1 MKLPRRQFLHLAA
14 GAAALPASTRI
25 AGAQT
30 YPSRAVTMIVPF
42 PAGGPTDTLAR
53 IIVERMR
60 ASLGEPVI
68 IENVSGAGGSI
79 GVNRVA
85 HATPDGYTVCFG
97 QLNSNVFSGA
107 VYNVSYDVL
116 KDFEPVALLA
126 SSPQWVVARKQ
137 FPAKDLREL
146 IAWLKANPDKA
157 TFGTV
162 GIGSPPHIWGVQ
174 FQHSSATRFQFVP
187 YRGAAPA
194 AQDLIAGN
202 IDIAAFEASGTL
214 PFVRGGGIK
223 AYAILAKTRWAAAPD
238 IPTIDE
244 AGLPGLYMPLW
255 HGLWVPKGT
264 PQDVI
269 ARLNAAAIESLGD
282 PTLRQRLAAVGQEIF
297 PRDQQTPEA
306 LGAFQKAEV
315 ERWWPIIKAANI
327 KPE

>member
-1 MKLPRRQFLHLAA
+1 MKLPRRRFLHLAA
-14 GAAALPASTRI
+14 GAAALPALAQI

-30 YPSRAVTMIVPF
+30 YPSRAVTVIVPF
-42 PAGGPTDTLAR
+42 PPGGPTDTLAR
-53 IIVERMR
+53 IVVERMR
-60 ASLGEPVI
+60 VSLGEPVI

-79 GVNRVA
+79 GVSRVA
-85 HATPDGYTVCFG
+85 RAAPDGYTVCFG

-126 SSPQWVVARKQ
+126 SSPQWVVARKL

-157 TFGTV
+157 SFGTV
-162 GIGSPPHIWGVQ
+162 GNGSPPHVWGVQ
-174 FQHSSATRFQFVP
+174 FQNSTGTRFQFVP

-202 IDIAAFEASGTL
+202 IDFAAFEASGTL
-214 PFVRGGGIK
+214 PFVRGGSIK
-223 AYAILAKTRWAAAPD
+223 AYAILAKTRWPAAPD

-244 AGLPGLYMPLW
+244 AGTPGLYMPLW

-264 PQDVI
+264 PKDVI
-269 ARLNAAAIESLGD
+269 AKLNAAAVESLGD
-282 PTLRQRLAAVGQEIF
+282 PALRQRLADVGQEIP

-306 LGAFQKAEV
+306 LGAFHKAEV
-315 ERWWPIIKAANI
+315 EKWWPIIKAAAI
-327 KPE
+327 KAE